1 MNTRV
6 SLALIPLLAAF
17 LSPVPVLA
25 QSPSGDAC
33 EPGRYAPVD
42 VDMKLRRA
50 SEHVYHVQGTAGM
63 ATDNAGFISNA
74 GFVLTPDGVYVF
86 DALGSP
92 SLAYKLYGLI
102 RGVTDLPIKA
112 VIVSHYHADHIYGLQ
127 VFKDMGAE
135 IIAPR
140 AAHEYLD
147 SEAAVSRLDERRFSL
162 DPWVNDCTRLVP
174 PDVNITESRVISAGD
189 MSLRILF
196 LGSAHSQGDLALL
209 VEPDQV
215 LLSGDIIFEGR
226 VPFVGDADTKQWLKV
241 LTEMQTD
248 GLKALIPGHGPT
260 AKKPNEAITLT
271 RDYLAVLRGKLAEA
285 VDNLVPFSEVYDE
298 IDWSAFAHLP
308 AFEAANRR
316 NAYQVYLSIE
326 AESVGR

>member
-1 MNTRV
+1 MKMYQK
-6 SLALIPLLAAF
+6 ALIAAVMTTQLAVMPAH
-17 LSPVPVLA
+17 A
-25 QSPSGDAC
+25 QNTQAADC
-33 EPGRYAPVD
+33 TPGRHATVD
-42 VDMKLRRA
+42 VDMELLQA
-50 SEHVYHVQGTAGM
+50 SEHVYHVQGIAGM

-74 GFVLTPDGVYVF
+74 GFVVTPVGVYVF

-92 SLAYKLYGLI
+92 SLAQKLYGLI
-102 RGVTDLPIKA
+102 RSVTDQPIKA

-147 SEAAVSRLDERRFSL
+147 SESAKSRLEERRFSL
-162 DPWVNDCTRLVP
+162 DPWVNECTRLVP
-174 PDVNITESRVISAGD
+174 PDVNITESRVIDAGG
-189 MSLRILF
+189 MTLRILF

-226 VPFVGDADTKQWLKV
+226 VPFVGDADTRQWLKV

-248 GLKALIPGHGPT
+248 GIKALIPGHGP
-260 AKKPNEAITLT
+260 AARKPNEAITLT
-271 RDYLAVLRGKLAEA
+271 RDYLAVLRGKLSEA

-298 IDWSAFAHLP
+298 IDWSGFEHLP

-326 AESVGR
+326 AESVGQ